1 MANPSMVPATSA
13 TRKAKRILA
22 DSRAVEEQAER
33 MNPVN
38 PKSQMMK
45 QHMGLQGG
53 SATPTMG
60 VSQRRGGRKHTL
72 KDHLENPMK
81 GYGKKATEA
90 HMMGQHLGKHIMS
103 LHGGAFHKE
112 FCHGLSG
119 GAWYDFATNA
129 FNKVKNEFVNP
140 DSVLRR
146 GAEDAGKKVAHEFS
160 DPNSILRDKV
170 VPIGAQVAQYAQPF
184 LDAGVP
190 GLGSAINTGF
200 KVANYANKGA
210 KMLGYGEGSRAKAML
225 SMAKPGR
232 SRNNGIPLLSGNV
245 DGVRGGMYGKQTSFK
260 DVFGFGTGAGMLG
273 QDGHGQ
279 RKVGGAN
286 TGAYEGHGM
295 LGQNGHGQRAK
306 RVVGS
311 GVSARASLVKK
322 VMAEQGLSMIEASKY
337 VKEHGLQWK

>member
-1 MANPSMVPATSA
+1 
-13 TRKAKRILA
+13 
-22 DSRAVEEQAER
+22 
-33 MNPVN
+33 
-38 PKSQMMK
+38 
-45 QHMGLQGG
+45 
-53 SATPTMG
+53 
-60 VSQRRGGRKHTL
+60 
-72 KDHLENPMK
+72 
-81 GYGKKATEA
+81 
-90 HMMGQHLGKHIMS
+90 MMGQHLGKHIMS

-119 GAWYDFATNA
+119 GSWYDFLDPNKNGVGNA
-129 FNKVKNEFVNP
+129 FNKVKNEFVNS

-190 GLGSAINTGF
+190 GLGTAINTGF

-232 SRNNGIPLLSGNV
+232 SRNNGVPLLSGNV
-245 DGVRGGMYGKQTSFK
+245 DGVRGGDKGFLRKAM
-260 DVFGFGTGAGMLG
+260 FGFGT
-273 QDGHGQ
+273 
-279 RKVGGAN
+279 GGAN

-306 RVVGS
+306 RVVGA

>member
-38 PKSQMMK
+38 PKRQLMK
-45 QHMGLQGG
+45 PHLGLQGG
-53 SATPTMG
+53 SATPSMG

-81 GYGKKATEA
+81 GYGKKPTEA
-90 HMMGQHLGKHIMS
+90 HMMGQQLGKHIAE

-119 GAWYDFATNA
+119 GSWYDFLDPNKNGVGNA

-190 GLGSAINTGF
+190 GLGTAINTGF

-232 SRNNGIPLLSGNV
+232 SRNNGVPLLSGNV
-245 DGVRGGMYGKQTSFK
+245 DGVRGG
-260 DVFGFGTGAGMLG
+260 
-273 QDGHGQ
+273 
-279 RKVGGAN
+279 AN
-286 TGAYEGHGM
+286 TGAYEGHGNCSPP
-295 LGQNGHGQRAK
+295 GKAK
-306 RVVGS
+306 RIVGA
-311 GVSARASLVKK
+311 GVSARANLVKQ
-322 VMAEQGLSMIEASKY
+322 VMAEHGMSMIEASKY